1 MESDLA
7 QIKLLLWIVLAV
19 QVLFVAG
26 NIACRWF
33 GCGKRRQPDYADL
46 LAREKYEEVLSRTE
60 TRLNDYPA
68 DADALYFRACA
79 FERMGDEEIGARLR
93 SAFDPG
99 GTADGVCA
107 QGLGRF
113 VGKFERAFDGARLSR
128 LALLKSEKR
137 DPGVRRDDEAGRSR
151 E

>member
-7 QIKLLLWIVLAV
+7 QIKFLLWVVLAV

-26 NIACRWF
+26 NIACRWL

-68 DADALYFRACA
+68 DADALYFRARA
-79 FERMGDEEIGARLR
+79 FECMGMKR
-93 SAFDPG
+93 SAQDCVQRLMRAEPRM
-99 GTADGVCA
+99 AYALKDWVDR
-107 QGLGRF
+107 LESSS
-113 VGKFERAFDGARLSR
+113 ERST
-128 LALLKSEKR
+128 ER
-137 DPGVRRDDEAGRSR
+137 DSPV
-151 E
+151 

>member
-7 QIKLLLWIVLAV
+7 QIKFLLWVVLAV

-26 NIACRWF
+26 NIACRWL

-68 DADALYFRACA
+68 DADALYFRARA
-79 FERMGDEEIGARLR
+79 FECMGMKR
-93 SAFDPG
+93 SAQDCVQRLMRAEPRM
-99 GTADGVCA
+99 AYALKDWVDS
-107 QGLGRF
+107 LESSS
-113 VGKFERAFDGARLSR
+113 ERST
-128 LALLKSEKR
+128 ER
-137 DPGVRRDDEAGRSR
+137 DSPV
-151 E
+151 

>member
-79 FERMGDEEIGARLR
+79 FERMGMKKSARDCVLR
-93 SAFDPG
+93 LIQAEPRMAYALKDWVDS
-99 GTADGVCA
+99 
-107 QGLGRF
+107 LESSN
-113 VGKFERAFDGARLSR
+113 ERST
-128 LALLKSEKR
+128 ER
-137 DPGVRRDDEAGRSR
+137 DSPV
-151 E
+151 